1 MVTRLLIFG
10 IAKDIVG
17 SSTTEITLPENAT
30 VTDLKSTLQ
39 ERYPQLK
46 QLSTFMIAVNN
57 QYATGNEIIK
67 PNDEVAI
74 IPPVSGG

>member
-17 SSTTEITLPENAT
+17 SSATEIALPENAT
-30 VTDLKSTLQ
+30 ITDLKNILE
-39 ERYPQLK
+39 ERYPRLK
-46 QLSTFMIAVNN
+46 QLSTFMIALNN
-57 QYATGNEIIK
+57 QYATGDELIK
-67 PNDEVAI
+67 SNDEVAI